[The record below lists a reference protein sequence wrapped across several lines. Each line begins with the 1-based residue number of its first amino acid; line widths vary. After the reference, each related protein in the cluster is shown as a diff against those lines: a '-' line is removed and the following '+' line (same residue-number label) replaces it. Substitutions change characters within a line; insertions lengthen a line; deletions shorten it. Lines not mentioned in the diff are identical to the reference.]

1 MWKQKMYKEVLC
13 ELQPA
18 MVSMMAGDKANLVL
32 GLHSF
37 LKEEQLKTQQLRTR
51 LG

>member
-1 MWKQKMYKEVLC
+1 MCKEVLC

-18 MVSMMAGDKANLVL
+18 MVSMMAGDKGNLVL
-32 GLHSF
+32 GVHSF
-37 LKEEQLKTQQLRTR
+37 KEEQIKTEQLRTR